1 MHTAYAI
8 ICRQPLPLSCCYM
21 RVILKIHMLSIGVRY
36 LECILHVAA
45 ATCLAQPHPLLEPY
59 IHGNHCLRKYYYY
72 MGILYH

>member
-21 RVILKIHMLSIGVRY
+21 RVILKIHVIYWCALFGMDFTY
-36 LECILHVAA
+36 VAA